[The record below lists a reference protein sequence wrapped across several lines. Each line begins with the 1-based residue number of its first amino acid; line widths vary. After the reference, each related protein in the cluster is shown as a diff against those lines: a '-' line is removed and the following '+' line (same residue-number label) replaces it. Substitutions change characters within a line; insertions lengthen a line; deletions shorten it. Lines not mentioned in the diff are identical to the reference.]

1 MKVNTLKIFGVF
13 SVFLLVI
20 GLACNASSATEAP
33 TAQAVQEQPP
43 TQVPEKPTEE
53 PAAEPTEES
62 SGAVSGL
69 NNAKMAVIQIEAE
82 GTFVDPQEG
91 WNINVGKRGTGF
103 IIDPSGIA
111 VTNNHVVTGSAILR
125 VWVGGDQ
132 AKQYNAVVLGVSECS
147 DLAVIDI
154 DGKDMEGKFPYL
166 EWKSGSNKIGDKV
179 YAAGFPLGDP
189 EFTLT
194 DGIVSKEKA
203 DGESDWASVDYVI
216 EHSARI
222 NPGNSGGPLLSED
235 GKIVGINYA
244 GIAEFDQNFAISRE
258 EAEPVIAKLRSGE
271 DVLSIGVNGI
281 AVSGSVGDTPIYGVW
296 VRSVASGSPADKARI
311 LPGDIIYQL
320 EGEVLAT
327 DGTMKDYC
335 DILRSRDTSATMG
348 VTVIRWSD
356 LSLMEGQLNGRELEL
371 TGYFTDVGTGS
382 SSGGDTS
389 GTTTESG
396 YYQVTDDTG
405 TITMEIPTDWVEVN
419 GGSWTYG
426 DANIGV
432 AISAAPNLQDWIDY
446 YDAPGVFF
454 GASNEFAKYGGYI
467 QFLDFYTG
475 PDGFN
480 YRGNCKYSSGQ
491 RYDYDD
497 GIYRGKFDY
506 FYNCGG
512 QGGYDAYVLSAVSKA
527 SQGDYIIIIAIQVP
541 AGDGENVDTIVQHI
555 WDTFL
560 VGRF

>member
-1 MKVNTLKIFGVF
+1 MKLNVLKIFGVF
-13 SVFLLVI
+13 SAFMLVI
-20 GLACNASSATEAP
+20 GLACNVGGTTVEP
-33 TAQAVQEQPP
+33 TAVVVEQQP
-43 TQVPEKPTEE
+43 TQAAEKPTVE
-53 PAAEPTEES
+53 PTSPPAPTEES
-62 SGAVSGL
+62 SGALSGL
-69 NNAKMAVIQIEAE
+69 SNAKNAIIQIEAE

-132 AKQYNAVVLGVSECS
+132 GKVYNAKVLGVSECS

-154 DGKDMEGKFPYL
+154 DGEGFPYL
-166 EWKSGSNKIGDKV
+166 DWQSGEIKIGDKV

-235 GKIVGINYA
+235 GKILGINYA
-244 GIAEFDQNFAISRE
+244 GIAEFDQNFAISKD
-258 EAEPVIAKLRSGE
+258 EALPVIDKLRTGE
-271 DVLSIGVNGI
+271 DVDSIGVNGI
-281 AVSGSVGDTPIYGVW
+281 AVSGNVGDTPIYGVW

-320 EGEVLAT
+320 EGEILAT

-335 DILRSRDTSATMG
+335 DILRSRDASATMA
-348 VTVIRWSD
+348 TTIIRWND

-371 TGYFTDVGTGS
+371 TGYFTNTGGGS
-382 SSGGDTS
+382 SSTGDDTG
-389 GTTTESG
+389 GTTTNSG

-405 TITMEIPTDWVEVN
+405 TITMEVPTDWVEVD
-419 GGSWTYG
+419 GSSWTFD
-426 DANIGV
+426 DASIGV
-432 AISAAPNLQDWIDY
+432 AISSAPNLQDWIDY
-446 YDAPGVFF
+446 YDVPGVFF

-480 YRGNCKYSSGQ
+480 YRGNCTYTSGQ
-491 RYDYDD
+491 RFSYDD

-512 QGGYDAYVLSAVSKA
+512 QGGFDAYVLSAVSKA
-527 SQGDYIIIIAIQVP
+527 SQGDYIIIIAAQVP

>member
-1 MKVNTLKIFGVF
+1 MKLNVLKPILGL
-13 SVFLLVI
+13 SILILVI
-20 GLACNASSATEAP
+20 SLACNASTPTVAP
-33 TAQAVQEQPP
+33 TSEAVQVEQPTP
-43 TQVPEKPTEE
+43 VVEKPTAAPTPT
-53 PAAEPTEES
+53 PAPLKQS
-62 SGAVSGL
+62 SGAVSSL
-69 NNAKMAVIQIEAE
+69 EDAKSAIIQIEAE

-111 VTNNHVVTGSAILR
+111 VTNNHVVTGSALLR

-132 AKQYNAVVLGVSECS
+132 GKVYNAKVLGVSECS

-154 DGKDMEGKFPYL
+154 EGDGFPYL
-166 EWKSGSNKIGDKV
+166 DWESGEIKIGNDV
-179 YAAGFPLGDP
+179 FAAGFPLGDP

-194 DGIVSKEKA
+194 KGIVSKEKA
-203 DGESDWASVDYVI
+203 NGESDWASVDYVI

-222 NPGNSGGPLLSED
+222 NPGNSGGPLLSND
-235 GKIVGINYA
+235 GKVLGVNYA
-244 GIAEFDQNFAISRE
+244 GVAEFDQNFAISRD
-258 EAEPVIAKLRSGE
+258 EALPVIEQLRQGKNV
-271 DVLSIGVNGI
+271 DSIGVNGI
-281 AVSGSVGDTPIYGVW
+281 AVSGSVGDLPIYGVW

-320 EGEVLAT
+320 EGEILAM

-335 DILRSRDTSATMG
+335 DILRSRDISATMS
-348 VTVIRWSD
+348 VTVIRWGD
-356 LSLMEGQLNGRELEL
+356 LSLMEGQVNGRELEL
-371 TGYFTDVGTGS
+371 TGYFTDTGS
-382 SSGGDTS
+382 TDTGGDS
-389 GTTTESG
+389 GSTTTDSG

-405 TITMEIPTDWVEVN
+405 TITMEVPADWGEVD
-419 GGSWTYG
+419 GSSWTYDG
-426 DANIGV
+426 TDIGV
-432 AISAAPNLQDWIDY
+432 AISAAPILQDWIDSY
-446 YDAPGVFF
+446 VAPGVFF
-454 GASNEFAKYGGYI
+454 GASNDFAQIGGYI

-491 RYDYDD
+491 RFDYDD
-497 GIYRGKFDY
+497 GVYRGKFDY

-512 QGGYDAYVLSAVSKA
+512 QGGYDAYVLSAVSKE
-527 SQGDYIIIIAIQVP
+527 SQGDYIIIIAVQVP
-541 AGDGENVDTIVQHI
+541 AGDGENVDVISQHI